1 MANNVMI
8 HFKQKIFISKSHFKR
23 ADPWARKLSKFFV
36 GQGLVQIVSFVSS
49 FALLRWMSVEDYAAF
64 TLAWSIQ
71 SLMMAFGDLGIGG
84 SVVPLAGAAG
94 HDPKRLGD
102 LIAAGRELRKRVF
115 PVVVGCGVL
124 AFWFLGRK
132 HGVALPVVLTM
143 CFLACFAVWINASTL
158 FYSAPLVLRQQ
169 IGYIQ
174 IQQNVIAMLRLA
186 AYGIAHL
193 VGYINAAL
201 PLLVNTGLQFIQ
213 LGILKKKCHEHICEP
228 TAPAIS
234 IQNARKEI
242 VRFLYPQWPI
252 LIFNTFQ
259 GQITILVVSLV
270 GTTSALAE
278 IGAVSRLNAIF
289 VSLSAFYGI
298 IVVPYFSRVEP
309 TLATRR
315 AFQVFI
321 VAVGSLTAVV
331 FVGFHFPRPFVW
343 ILGANYNHLE
353 SEIGWTLLSFGS
365 AQLAGLMAAIVYAR
379 RIVPRLSIAYIAIP
393 VLACQLLGASC
404 FPPVDIRGAIL
415 LTLWTNLGSIFGY
428 WVLYLSYR
436 NKTNTTA

>member
-1 MANNVMI
+1 MANDVMI
-8 HFKQKIFISKSHFKR
+8 HFKEKSFISKSHLTR
-23 ADPWARKLSKFFV
+23 AVPWARKLSKFFL

-49 FALLRWMSVEDYAAF
+49 FALLRWMSVDDYAAF

-71 SLMMAFGDLGIGG
+71 SLMMAFGDLGIGS

-94 HDPKRLGD
+94 HDPKRLGN
-102 LIAAGRELRKRVF
+102 LIAAGRELRKKVF
-115 PVVVGCGVL
+115 PVVVVCGVL

-132 HGVALPVVLTM
+132 HGVELSVVLTM
-143 CFLACFAVWINASTL
+143 CSLACFAVWINASTL
-158 FYSAPLVLRQQ
+158 FLSAPLVLRQQ

-174 IQQNVIAMLRLA
+174 IQQNVIAMLRLV
-186 AYGIAHL
+186 AYGVAHL
-193 VGYINAAL
+193 VGFINAAL
-201 PLLVNTGLQFIQ
+201 PLLVNTGLQLIQ
-213 LGILKKKCHEHICEP
+213 LGILNKKCHEHICEP
-228 TAPAIS
+228 TSTAVS
-234 IQNARKEI
+234 IHNARKEI
-242 VRFLYPQWPI
+242 VQFLSPQLPI
-252 LIFNTFQ
+252 LVFNTFQ

-298 IVVPYFSRVEP
+298 IVVPYFSRVDP

-315 AFQVFI
+315 ALQVFI
-321 VAVGSLTAVV
+321 GAVGSLAAIV
-331 FVGFHFPRPFVW
+331 FVGFHSPQPFIW
-343 ILGANYNHLE
+343 ILGAKYNHLE

-379 RIVPRLSIAYIAIP
+379 RIVPGLSIVYIAIP
-393 VLACQLLGASC
+393 VLGSQLFGASY

-415 LTLWTNLGSIFGY
+415 LTLWTNLGSILGY

-436 NKTNTTA
+436 NKTTTSA